1 MLDIVVEGQ
10 WETKGLVEMTVYL
23 AASAMRAGLAVAAY
37 YYLVLGTGR
46 RLGGVAVIRLVR
58 GSGVVVSAQTGGL
71 AEDIA
76 NLGNFAD

>member
-1 MLDIVVEGQ
+1 
-10 WETKGLVEMTVYL
+10 MTVYL
-23 AASAMRAGLAVAAY
+23 AASAVWADLAAAAAY
-37 YYLVLGTGR
+37 YYLVPGTGR